1 MTDYSRRQF
10 LVRLGGAAAALLAG
24 GKNVL
29 KSAAA
34 PGDTRP
40 FEFLVVGD
48 SLVWGGG
55 LREEQKFYT
64 LTRDWLQAEV
74 FGGSRPVN
82 LKVKAHSG
90 ATLTLHEA
98 EARAFEKAGRDE
110 RQYYEPEVNVAFPSA
125 KMQLDIAS
133 SEYGEENSKKVD
145 LIMLSGGLADIST
158 AGILNPFGDDDV
170 LRRDIEKYLSHST
183 YDVLRHSGRLFPNAM
198 VAVIGYFPMLSP
210 KTPAGK
216 LFNATLESY
225 NFPGPLKPVANNVV
239 TRLFFKF
246 IRKNAIKR
254 SRLWFEEST
263 SRMQEAVAKFN
274 SEGGA
279 RAVFI
284 KTPVNEDTCFETPN
298 SFLFRM
304 GKKGRVEDFL
314 YDERKAQCAR
324 ALPELKTFTGVDYPV
339 RFCEIASVG
348 HPNIEGSKA
357 YAESIKTVLGPLL
370 GPRAPNIDGSMA
382 YAGAVKAAL
391 SEYLIAPARW

>member
-1 MTDYSRRQF
+1 MTDHSRRQF
-10 LVRLGGAAAALLAG
+10 LGRLGGAAAALLATRHSLLTS
-24 GKNVL
+24 VL
-29 KSAAA
+29 AA
-34 PGDTRP
+34 PETTRP

-64 LTRDWLQAEV
+64 LTRDWLQAEA
-74 FGGSRPVN
+74 FGGARPVN

-98 EARAFEKAGRDE
+98 EAAAFKKAGRDE

-125 KMQLDIAS
+125 KMQLNIAS

-145 LIMLSGGLADIST
+145 LVMLSGGLADIST
-158 AGILNPFGDDDV
+158 AGILNPFGDDAE
-170 LRRDIEKYLSHST
+170 LRRDIEKYLSHSM
-183 YDVLRHSGRLFPNAM
+183 YNVLRHSGRLFPDAV
-198 VAVIGYFPMLSP
+198 VAVISYFPMLSP

-239 TRLFFKF
+239 TRQFFKF

-263 SRMQEAVAKFN
+263 LRMQEAVAKFN
-274 SEGGA
+274 SDGG
-279 RAVFI
+279 RAVFV
-284 KTPVNEDTCFETPN
+284 KTPITEDTCFETAN
-298 SFLFRM
+298 SLLFRI

-314 YDERKAQCAR
+314 YDERKAQCVR
-324 ALPELKTFTGVDYPV
+324 ALPELKKTTGVEYPV

-357 YAESIKTVLGPLL
+357 YAESIKTALGPVLK
-370 GPRAPNIDGSMA
+370 G
-382 YAGAVKAAL
+382 
-391 SEYLIAPARW
+391 

>member
-10 LVRLGGAAAALLAG
+10 LVRLGGAAAALLTG
-24 GKNVL
+24 GKNIL
-29 KSAAA
+29 KSVVAA

-64 LTRDWLQAEV
+64 LTRDWLRTEV
-74 FGGSRPVN
+74 FAGSRPVN
-82 LKVKAHSG
+82 LKVRAHSG

-98 EARAFEKAGRDE
+98 ETRAFEKAGRDE

-145 LIMLSGGLADIST
+145 LIMLSGGLTDIST
-158 AGILNPFGDDDV
+158 AGILNPLGDDAE
-170 LRRDIEKYLSHST
+170 LRRDIEKYLSHSM
-183 YDVLRHSGRLFPNAM
+183 YEILQHSGKLFPNA
-198 VAVIGYFPMLSP
+198 VIAVISYFPILSP
-210 KTPAGK
+210 KTPSGK

-225 NFPGPLKPVANNVV
+225 NFPGLLKPVANNVV
-239 TRLFFKF
+239 TRQFFKV
-246 IRKNAIKR
+246 IRKKSVRR
-254 SRLWFEEST
+254 SRIWYAEST
-263 SRMQEAVAKFN
+263 LRMQEAVAKFN
-274 SEGGA
+274 SEGGT
-279 RAVFI
+279 RAVFV
-284 KTPVNEDTCFETPN
+284 KTPITEDTCFETPN
-298 SFLFRM
+298 TLLFRM

-314 YDERKAQCAR
+314 YDERKAQCER
-324 ALPELKTFTGVDYPV
+324 ALPELKRSTGVDYPV

-357 YAESIKTVLGPLL
+357 YAESIKTALGPMFKGLKQSY
-370 GPRAPNIDGSMA
+370 I
-382 YAGAVKAAL
+382 
-391 SEYLIAPARW
+391 